1 MPVNDQISNFA
12 DLGVV
17 GATPTSRNENL
28 AIAQPNDFF
37 SFTLNENSLFNLSL
51 TGLSDAAGVE
61 IIADSNDNS
70 IIDSDEILDTRQTD
84 IGEDLELN
92 LSLTPESYFI
102 NVFSPNNDSE
112 TNYNLSVSA
121 TAQNNTPPTTIGIE
135 DLNLATNSPAQT
147 ISLFDAFSDAEDTDA
162 DLVYTVQN
170 NSEPTLFATDPT
182 IDPTTGNLTLEFA

>member
-51 TGLSDAAGVE
+51 TGLSDAAGIE

-121 TAQNNTPPTTIGIE
+121 TAQNNTAPTTIGIE
-135 DLNLATNSPAQT
+135 NLNLAT
-147 ISLFDAFSDAEDTDA
+147 
-162 DLVYTVQN
+162 
-170 NSEPTLFATDPT
+170 
-182 IDPTTGNLTLEFA
+182 